1 MHRKVCVCV
10 TITNY
15 HFFFT
20 QALYLYSVTVREL
33 TVNTLIREDDSEKV
47 IGVTAQSKTNE
58 YFKVKEK
65 PHHNSLLL
73 TKITKFYAP
82 LTIVCDG
89 LFSKFRKEFTTKT
102 PDVRSN
108 FVGFIIK
115 DLELPLPNHGHVILA
130 NPSPVLMYQISTHDT
145 RVLVDVPG
153 KLPSVST
160 GALKAYMKDIVGP
173 ELPDSIRVKYYF
185 MLYTCLN

>member
-1 MHRKVCVCV
+1 M
-10 TITNY
+10 
-15 HFFFT
+15 
-20 QALYLYSVTVREL
+20 
-33 TVNTLIREDDSEKV
+33 
-47 IGVTAQSKTNE
+47 
-58 YFKVKEK
+58 
-65 PHHNSLLL
+65 
-73 TKITKFYAP
+73 
-82 LTIVCDG
+82 CDG

-108 FVGFIIK
+108 FVGFVLK

-160 GALKAYMKDIVGP
+160 GELRAYMENIVAP
-173 ELPDSIRVKYYF
+173 ELPESIRVRVFIYKYRF
-185 MLYTCLN
+185 YTHTSFYCLA